1 MSGKNNITVRKQK
14 IRKNHTKAKLVFFL
28 VLTALLLFVAAFA
41 KYLCPYDPYAQ
52 DLALAQKPPGPEH
65 LLGTDRYG
73 RDMLSRVIIGST
85 TSIYATLLLVA
96 VITVAG
102 TAIGIF
108 CGWKGGKADTVLMR
122 ISDLFLAFPGL
133 VFAMAIAAILGGGI
147 QNAIIALAV
156 ISWPKYSRIARS
168 QTLAL
173 KNEPYIHAAIL
184 SGDSSLQ
191 IMLRH
196 VFPNMLGPVLVTAML
211 DIGTMMMEL
220 AGLSFLGLGVKP
232 PMAEWGSMI
241 NDGRSMLQIS
251 PWMVLAPGMAIFI
264 TVMIFNLLG
273 DTIRDYMDPKERN
286 RRRG

>member
-41 KYLCPYDPYAQ
+41 KYLCPYDPYVQ

-96 VITVAG
+96 VITVVG
-102 TAIGIF
+102 TASGIF
-108 CGWKGGKADTVLMR
+108 CGWKGGKADTVLML

-133 VFAMAIAAILGGGI
+133 VFALAVAGVLGGGI

-156 ISWPKYSRIARS
+156 ISWPKFARLARGL
-168 QTLAL
+168 TLTQKDSAYL
-173 KNEPYIHAAIL
+173 MAAKL
-184 SGDSSLQ
+184 SGSSTGKLLLKH
-191 IMLRH
+191 IL
-196 VFPNMLGPVLVTAML
+196 PNIAGPILVTSVL

>member
-28 VLTALLLFVAAFA
+28 VLTAVLLFVAAFA

-96 VITVAG
+96 VITVVG

-133 VFAMAIAAILGGGI
+133 VFA
-147 QNAIIALAV
+147 LAV
-156 ISWPKYSRIARS
+156 AGVLGRRYPKCHYCSGGDQLAEVCKTCQRAYPDSEGLCISYGGKSFPGAVQESFCSNISFQILQAPYLLRQFLIS
-168 QTLAL
+168 
-173 KNEPYIHAAIL
+173 EP
-184 SGDSSLQ
+184 
-191 IMLRH
+191 
-196 VFPNMLGPVLVTAML
+196 
-211 DIGTMMMEL
+211 
-220 AGLSFLGLGVKP
+220 
-232 PMAEWGSMI
+232 
-241 NDGRSMLQIS
+241 
-251 PWMVLAPGMAIFI
+251 
-264 TVMIFNLLG
+264 
-273 DTIRDYMDPKERN
+273 
-286 RRRG
+286 

>member
-14 IRKNHTKAKLVFFL
+14 IWKTHTKAKLVFFL

-96 VITVAG
+96 AITVVG

-133 VFAMAIAAILGGGI
+133 VFA
-147 QNAIIALAV
+147 LAV
-156 ISWPKYSRIARS
+156 ISWPKFARLARGL
-168 QTLAL
+168 TLTQKDSAYL
-173 KNEPYIHAAIL
+173 MAAKL
-184 SGDSSLQ
+184 SGSSTGKLLFKH
-191 IMLRH
+191 IL
-196 VFPNMLGPVLVTAML
+196 PNIAGPILVTSVL

-286 RRRG
+286 RRKG

>member
-1 MSGKNNITVRKQK
+1 M
-14 IRKNHTKAKLVFFL
+14 
-28 VLTALLLFVAAFA
+28 LTALLLFVAAFA

-85 TSIYATLLLVA
+85 TSIYATLFLVA

-133 VFAMAIAAILGGGI
+133 VFALAVAGVLGGGI

-156 ISWPKYSRIARS
+156 ISWPKFARLARGL
-168 QTLAL
+168 TLTQKDSAYL
-173 KNEPYIHAAIL
+173 MAAKL
-184 SGDSSLQ
+184 SGSSTGKLLLKH
-191 IMLRH
+191 IL
-196 VFPNMLGPVLVTAML
+196 PNIAGPILVTSVL

-220 AGLSFLGLGVKP
+220 AGLSFPFRTAQAIITESSLSFLGLGVQP

-286 RRRG
+286 RRKG

>member
-14 IRKNHTKAKLVFFL
+14 IRKTHTKAKLVFFL

-96 VITVAG
+96 VITVVG

-133 VFAMAIAAILGGGI
+133 VFALAVAGVLGGGI
-147 QNAIIALAV
+147 QNAIIDQLAEV
-156 ISWPKYSRIARS
+156 CKTCQRAYPDSEGLCISYGGKAFREQYRKASAQTYPSKYCRPH
-168 QTLAL
+168 TC
-173 KNEPYIHAAIL
+173 YV
-184 SGDSSLQ
+184 SS
-191 IMLRH
+191 
-196 VFPNMLGPVLVTAML
+196 
-211 DIGTMMMEL
+211 
-220 AGLSFLGLGVKP
+220 
-232 PMAEWGSMI
+232 
-241 NDGRSMLQIS
+241 
-251 PWMVLAPGMAIFI
+251 
-264 TVMIFNLLG
+264 
-273 DTIRDYMDPKERN
+273 
-286 RRRG
+286 